1 MNLISQPDMT
11 LRVDVAETQQNAN
24 LAAQLVMTLRTQQ
37 QRNGAWPGRDL
48 GHILRYTCHALE
60 ALQLLGDASL
70 PRVLDNGVH
79 WLLNLADEIEEN
91 SSAWITVRLHPSRFK
106 TLARLRRFQ
115 DEKLLEDFAELCTRI
130 GEDGLLSK
138 VLEDQLLGS
147 LIVMDCLLELRNA
160 GQDTPMYNSLAA
172 HTLPAIRTNL
182 QRWCSLGQSA
192 QRQGLVDNVGEASY
206 ALDILLRSG
215 AIQCDDPLCS
225 PVRTAMLDALS
236 PERNQ
241 RALEKDA
248 LYSAIQLHR
257 YYRDDSEVEQGIRRF
272 HQHLRQCFER
282 GEERRWLKQEDML
295 PLILRMLLTCGSET
309 ISQSLVAGLWEEA
322 FASRQ
327 HLDQEHDATRKQRFM
342 QMIRQCVQI
351 DIRGYT
357 ELTGGIT
364 TARVFRVEY
373 AIQDDIL
380 ADRSAL
386 QRNGVT
392 RVVIKD
398 DDRSSL
404 ERSVQQYQ
412 RLPADL
418 QRYFARHGAVDQIFN
433 AGGASSMMVL
443 DDLTEEYVTFRE
455 VLDEVDKRCPS
466 PDDTERLLK
475 ATNAITQCLFDIYE
489 RTFRP
494 IDDIAGY
501 QVSRLYLSR
510 MDRSLLDMVSNHRFP
525 RLKDF
530 FRGFTLQT
538 ADGAEEHFKSIGYYQ
553 HALHRHLHRLRP
565 PCLVTTHGDCH
576 SRNIMLDNY
585 FQRVKFIDLDRID
598 VAGDYVLDIA
608 LLLED
613 VALFRRFFDEK
624 YRFYLRPDEI
634 TLSAD
639 RSHIAYPTFVTET
652 AQLFQRTLLAEV
664 AKFAERCQDAY
675 YRERLWLGI
684 ALHLLRLV
692 DKQNDIRPAA
702 ALYVEAIK
710 LLDVLVDSMNG
721 EQRLPTIPVEP
732 VFVRRTAIAEHLAP
746 IHAIIMRCQAPD
758 SSKITFDLRA
768 AGKVIRYLVGE
779 KETPFAILDGKNST
793 ARLMLACP
801 ADELWRTGELAQP
814 INEGKIRAVITLDP
828 AAKDLATLIT
838 EIVAIV
844 MSRGLDMI

>member
-1 MNLISQPDMT
+1 MNLISQREMT
-11 LRVDVAETQQNAN
+11 LRADVVETQQNAK
-24 LAAQLVMTLRTQQ
+24 LAAQLIMSLRAQQ

-48 GHILRYTCHALE
+48 GHTLRYTCQALE
-60 ALQLLGDASL
+60 ALQLLGDASF

-79 WLLNLADEIEEN
+79 WLLNLTDEIEEN

-147 LIVMDCLLELRNA
+147 LIVMDCLLELRDA
-160 GQDTPMYNSLAA
+160 GQGMPIYDTLAA
-172 HTLPAIRTNL
+172 YTLPAIRTNL
-182 QRWCSLGQSA
+182 QRWCRPEQGA
-192 QRQGLVDNVGEASY
+192 QHQGFVDNVGEASY

-215 AIQCDDPLCS
+215 AIQRDDPLCP
-225 PVRTAMLDALS
+225 PVRAAMLDALS

-241 RALEKDA
+241 RTLEKDA

-295 PLILRMLLTCGSET
+295 PLILRMLLTCDGET
-309 ISQSLVAGLWEEA
+309 LSRSLVARLWEEA

-327 HLDQEHDATRKQRFM
+327 HLDQEQDATRKQRFM

-351 DIRGYT
+351 DIRDYT

-386 QRNGVT
+386 QRNGAT

-418 QRYFARHGAVDQIFN
+418 QRYFARHGAVNQIFN
-433 AGGASSMMVL
+433 AGDASSMMVL

-455 VLDEVDKRCPS
+455 VLDEVDKRRPS
-466 PDDTERLLK
+466 SDDRERLLK

-510 MDRSLLDMVSNHRFP
+510 MDRSLLDMVSDHRFP

-538 ADGAEEHFKSIGYYQ
+538 TEGAEVHFKSIGYYQ

-576 SRNIMLDNY
+576 SRNIMLDNC
-585 FQRVKFIDLDRID
+585 FERVKFIDLDRID

-624 YRFYLRPDEI
+624 YRFRLRPDEI
-634 TLSAD
+634 ALSVD

-652 AQLFQRTLLAEV
+652 AQLFQHTLLEEV
-664 AKFAERCQDAY
+664 AKFAERRQDRY

-692 DKQNDIRPAA
+692 DKQNDIRLAA

-710 LLDVLVDSMNG
+710 LLDALVDAMNG
-721 EQRLPTIPVEP
+721 EQRLPMIPVAP
-732 VFVRRTAIAEHLAP
+732 TSVPGAAIAQHLAP
-746 IHAIIMRCQAPD
+746 IHDMIIRCQAPGG
-758 SSKITFDLRA
+758 SKIPFELRA
-768 AGKVIRYLVGE
+768 AGKVVRYLASE
-779 KETPFAILDGKNST
+779 KETPFAILDGKNAT
-793 ARLMLACP
+793 LRLMLACP
-801 ADELWRTGELAQP
+801 ADELWRTGALAQP
-814 INEGKIRAVITLDP
+814 INEGKIRSVITLDP
-828 AAKDLATLIT
+828 SAEGLASLIT
-838 EIVAIV
+838 EIITIV
-844 MSRGLDMI
+844 MRNLT